1 MAIRSIVYFPS
12 KILRQTSEEIKD
24 IDKNINQLAVDMIET
39 MQEYNGVGLA
49 AVQIGVPLRM
59 FILDKA
65 AENEQ
70 VECDPMIVI
79 NPKII
84 WSSSGLSTYNE
95 GCLSV
100 PEMYEEVQRPAQ
112 INMQYYTLEN
122 KLEEIKLDSL
132 LATCAQHELD
142 HLNGILFFDH
152 LSKIKKNRLINK
164 FLKRTKL

>member
-84 WSSSGLSTYNE
+84 WSSSELSTYNE

>member
-84 WSSSGLSTYNE
+84 WSSSELSTYNE

-122 KLEEIKLDSL
+122 KLEKIKLDSL